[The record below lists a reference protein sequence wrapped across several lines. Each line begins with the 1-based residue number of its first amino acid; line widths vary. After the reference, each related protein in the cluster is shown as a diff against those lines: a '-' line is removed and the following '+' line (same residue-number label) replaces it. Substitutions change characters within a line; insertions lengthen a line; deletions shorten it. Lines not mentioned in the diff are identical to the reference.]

1 MTQEVSDKTD
11 KQVAATPN
19 GSSSPNNQPPPSN
32 GRRRSLK
39 GVYEYYLGKRDGL
52 DVWIVNGSFIRR
64 KILSEFLFGGN
75 DRVYNFIPEG
85 EIWLDGSISAVEV
98 EYTTQHEL
106 TERKLMAEKGLSYD
120 EAHKIASVEERQLR
134 EKNHALIEEKEKET
148 PRVPFSLAESRRLSS
163 GSPWE

>member
-1 MTQEVSDKTD
+1 MNQEIIDKTD
-11 KQVAATPN
+11 KKQVATIPN
-19 GSSSPNNQPPPSN
+19 GHPPSSN

-39 GVYEYYLGKRDGL
+39 GVYEYYLGKKEGL

-85 EIWLDGSISAVEV
+85 EIWLDGSINAVEL

-120 EAHKIASVEERQLR
+120 EAHKIASTEEQQQR
-134 EKNHALIEEKEKET
+134 EKNYALIEEKEKET

>member
-1 MTQEVSDKTD
+1 MDQEISIKID
-11 KQVAATPN
+11 KQPAILPST
-19 GSSSPNNQPPPSN
+19 QPPPSN

-39 GVYEYYLGKRDGL
+39 GVYEYYMGKREGL

-64 KILSEFLFGGN
+64 KILNEFLFGGN

-85 EIWLDGSISAVEV
+85 EIWLDGSINAVEL
-98 EYTTQHEL
+98 EYTTRHEL

-120 EAHKIASVEERQLR
+120 EAHKIASAEEREQR

>member
-1 MTQEVSDKTD
+1 MGQEVSDKTD
-11 KQVAATPN
+11 KQLGTLP
-19 GSSSPNNQPPPSN
+19 SSEPPPSN

-39 GVYEYYLGKRDGL
+39 GVYEYYIGKREGL

-85 EIWLDGSISAVEV
+85 EIWLDGSINAVEL
-98 EYTTQHEL
+98 EYTTRHEL
-106 TERKLMAEKGLSYD
+106 TERKLIAEKGLSYD
-120 EAHKIASVEERQLR
+120 EAHKIASTEEQQLR
-134 EKNHALIEEKEKET
+134 EKNYTLIEEKEKET
-148 PRVPFSLAESRRLSS
+148 PRVPFSLAESRRLST

>member
-1 MTQEVSDKTD
+1 MDQEISVKID
-11 KQVAATPN
+11 KQPATLP
-19 GSSSPNNQPPPSN
+19 STQPPPSN

-39 GVYEYYLGKRDGL
+39 GVYEYYMGKRDGL

-85 EIWLDGSISAVEV
+85 EIWLDSAINAVEL
-98 EYTTQHEL
+98 EYTTRHEL
-106 TERKLMAEKGLSYD
+106 TERKLIAEKGLSYD
-120 EAHKIASVEERQLR
+120 EAHKIASIEEQQSR
-134 EKNHALIEEKEKET
+134 EKNYVLIEEKEKET

>member
-1 MTQEVSDKTD
+1 MSQEISDKQD
-11 KQVAATPN
+11 KQLATLP
-19 GSSSPNNQPPPSN
+19 SVQPPAAN

-39 GVYEYYLGKRDGL
+39 GVYEYYMGKREGL

-85 EIWLDGSISAVEV
+85 EIWLDSAINSVEL
-98 EYTTQHEL
+98 EYTTRHEL

-120 EAHKIASVEERQLR
+120 EAHKIASVEEQQSR
-134 EKNHALIEEKEKET
+134 EKNYALIEEKEKET
-148 PRVPFSLAESRRLSS
+148 PRVPFSLSESRRLSS